1 MVLGLDAD
9 AARAAVEGPGWPDNH
24 ASCTQ
29 GEGICFFVR
38 VDDGGVLEA
47 VVREKVGGT
56 VTCVWPLD
64 LRFVLNMDA
73 ILLETLIT
81 NLRTPLARNR
91 RNDTGLCHCTAVDQS
106 EQVADTC
113 AVDQVGQ
120 DAANQTEQLQV
131 SDAKKTLCQTLIPTL
146 PTTYVKN
153 STTLLGTTMKSTATR
168 AKQISGGVTL
178 SPPLEM

>member
-9 AARAAVEGPGWPDNH
+9 AARAAVEGTRWPDNH
-24 ASCTQ
+24 ASCAKR
-29 GEGICFFVR
+29 EGVCFSVR

-47 VVREKVGGT
+47 VVREKVGST
-56 VTCVWPLD
+56 VTCVWPLN
-64 LRFVLNMDA
+64 LRLVLNMDA

-91 RNDTGLCHCTAVDQS
+91 RNDTGLSHRTAVDQS

-113 AVDQVGQ
+113 AVDHVGQ

-131 SDAKKTLCQTLIPTL
+131 SDAKQTSCQTMIPTL

-153 STTLLGTTMKSTATR
+153 STTLLGTAMKSTATR